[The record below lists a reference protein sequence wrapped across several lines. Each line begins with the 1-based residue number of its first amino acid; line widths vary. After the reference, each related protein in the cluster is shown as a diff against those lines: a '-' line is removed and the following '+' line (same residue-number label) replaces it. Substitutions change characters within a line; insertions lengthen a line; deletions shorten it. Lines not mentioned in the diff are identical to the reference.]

1 MKMGAQWADGRIGH
15 LKGKP
20 DLYAAKLREGVSVH
34 YNLSIKGRNK
44 WNGLNT
50 AQLPVETQRHI
61 RNAAMGAKEAME
73 LARMLRT

>member
-1 MKMGAQWADGRIGH
+1 
-15 LKGKP
+15 
-20 DLYAAKLREGVSVH
+20 VSVH

-61 RNAAMGAKEAME
+61 RNAAAGAREALE
-73 LARMLRT
+73 LARDLSA